1 MWAECSSFFFMC
13 IGAKTV
19 WTGEVTR
26 MQDLA
31 SEFSKNFLGRY
42 PWTRQREG
50 ATPTRTNPQ
59 PDLWPQAPQ
68 CCRDPNLGTPQRF
81 SRNCAPTCVDIPQSL
96 WHTDSVSSDL
106 YSWLPSRYPWRVLIS
121 RPAEG
126 RRLGWPEWLVAT
138 LHSETVHT
146 RERLTT
152 NLTRRT
158 VT

>member
-1 MWAECSSFFFMC
+1 MLIFLLYVHWR
-13 IGAKTV
+13 KN
-19 WTGEVTR
+19 R
-26 MQDLA
+26 MDRGSHQNA
-31 SEFSKNFLGRY
+31 GFSIWVFKNFSGAISLNPTAGGGHPYPHQPPARSMAGR
-42 PWTRQREG
+42 G
-50 ATPTRTNPQ
+50 A
-59 PDLWPQAPQ
+59 QAPQ

-106 YSWLPSRYPWRVLIS
+106 YGWLPSRYPWRVLIS